1 MLAEHSDLEAYVKR
15 ELPRHGE
22 ISLAEPDERRTEAR
36 YPTLKTGTIHPVDP
50 AGRESMTAY
59 VMDISK
65 HGMKVRVERAFEPGD
80 RVRDL
85 GGVTFFDLRDRSGL
99 LQVMVDPAKAE
110 AFLAA
115 AKLGNTRL
123 IDNIELQ

>member
-80 RVRDL
+80 RVQVLLPDL
-85 GGVTFFDLRDRSGL
+85 IVLGDVRHCSESHGRFHLGL
-99 LQVMVDPAKAE
+99 SMVSVLQPTAK
-110 AFLAA
+110 
-115 AKLGNTRL
+115 KKRPRKK
-123 IDNIELQ
+123 